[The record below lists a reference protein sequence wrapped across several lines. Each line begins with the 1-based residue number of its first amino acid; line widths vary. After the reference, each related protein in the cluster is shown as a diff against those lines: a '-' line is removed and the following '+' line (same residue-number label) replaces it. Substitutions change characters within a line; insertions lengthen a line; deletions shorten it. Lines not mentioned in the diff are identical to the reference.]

1 LQSGVPAGRA
11 LVLKSEERPMNDQTA
26 LPAEQRRTEG
36 TPLAPLFRLRDEIDR
51 LFDDFPFSLSSRS
64 IFAFP
69 SRAAV
74 IPAMELAETDGGYAL
89 SVELPGLEEKD
100 IDVEFADGVLTV
112 SGEKR
117 EESEKT
123 ESGYLMSERR
133 YGSFRRQLTL
143 PADADPDTID
153 AQFKRGVL
161 KLAMK
166 KDAKAAGRAKKIKI
180 G

>member
-1 LQSGVPAGRA
+1 
-11 LVLKSEERPMNDQTA
+11 MNEQTT
-26 LPAEQRRTEG
+26 LPTEQRRAEAAV
-36 TPLAPLFRLRDEIDR
+36 PAPLSRLRDEIDR
-51 LFDDFPFSLSSRS
+51 LFDDFGFTLPARS

-69 SRAAV
+69 TRAA
-74 IPAMELAETDGGYAL
+74 INPAIELAETEGGYEL

-117 EESEKT
+117 EESEKKDN
-123 ESGYLMSERR
+123 GFLMSERR

-143 PADADPDTID
+143 PADVDPETI
-153 AQFKRGVL
+153 AAKFKHGVL
-161 KLAMK
+161 KLEMK
-166 KDAKAAGRAKKIKI
+166 KDQQAASRTKKIKI